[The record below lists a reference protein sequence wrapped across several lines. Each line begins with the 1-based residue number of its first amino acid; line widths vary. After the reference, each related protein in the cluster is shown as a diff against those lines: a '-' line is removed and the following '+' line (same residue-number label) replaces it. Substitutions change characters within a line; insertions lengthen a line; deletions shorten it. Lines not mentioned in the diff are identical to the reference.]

1 MSCIALSVATEGLAR
16 PVLAMSGCTSLLHG
30 SPETSCCGT
39 SIPRFSTRLSSGIA
53 KGEQAAPGGTAGFCF
68 PGLLPQSQCGSPS
81 QKAAL
86 GAWEQPSLASVPA
99 ECPE

>member
-1 MSCIALSVATEGLAR
+1 MSCIALSIATEGLAR

-53 KGEQAAPGGTAGFCF
+53 KGEPGRARRHG
-68 PGLLPQSQCGSPS
+68 GLLLSRTPSPKPVWVPFPES
-81 QKAAL
+81 SPWRL
-86 GAWEQPSLASVPA
+86 GAAIPRVRPG
-99 ECPE
+99 